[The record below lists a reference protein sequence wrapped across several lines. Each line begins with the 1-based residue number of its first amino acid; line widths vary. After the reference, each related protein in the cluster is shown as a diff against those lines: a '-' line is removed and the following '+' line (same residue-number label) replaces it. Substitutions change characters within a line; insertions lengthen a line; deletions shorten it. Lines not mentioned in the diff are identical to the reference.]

1 MSWGPYPAES
11 SGSIATWQ
19 NQVVHSYN
27 YGPSGALKLVVY
39 VIILIILAGIT
50 VSIAI

>member
-11 SGSIATWQ
+11 RESTPAWP

-39 VIILIILAGIT
+39 IIILIILTGIT

>member
-1 MSWGPYPAES
+1 MSWSSYPAES
-11 SGSIATWQ
+11 SESTPAWP

-27 YGPSGALKLVVY
+27 YGPSGALQPVVY
-39 VIILIILAGIT
+39 VIILTIIAGII

>member
-1 MSWGPYPAES
+1 MSWGPYPAEPS
-11 SGSIATWQ
+11 ESTPAWP
-19 NQVVHSYN
+19 NQVVRSYN

-39 VIILIILAGIT
+39 IIILIILAGVT

>member
-1 MSWGPYPAES
+1 MSWSAES
-11 SGSIATWQ
+11 GESTPAWP
-19 NQVVHSYN
+19 NQIVHSNN

-50 VSIAI
+50 VSITI